1 VGKLVALYG
10 RFSTEHQNA
19 KSAEDQLADC
29 RAYAWRQGYTV
40 VGEYEDAA
48 KSSTSLHNRKG
59 LDDLRAIVKGGQI
72 RAVIVEATNR
82 LSRSQAD
89 IGQLFREF
97 EFYGTELETPT
108 GGKVDK
114 VRAGLD
120 GLTGEMQL
128 DAGKVHIRR
137 GLDKVVASGRRPGG
151 KVYGYRKRYGPVNG
165 LQDIEPAE
173 EAVVRRI
180 FEEFAAGTSTRGI
193 AHALNRD
200 GIPAPRGDR
209 WTGNT
214 INGSRTRQNGIL
226 ENQQYVGRVVY
237 NKSRKLRHPDTGK
250 RVNRPNPPSEWKTF
264 DDPALRIIPDELWL
278 KVQARL
284 AHMGRP
290 RKKGEPILRQP
301 HMLSGL
307 LRCGACGGALVIHG
321 VGRQG
326 RRRVRCSAAR
336 EAGTCANTSSFYIDE
351 IEETVLRGVM
361 FALRHPQALEVYV
374 EEYKNEMARQHRD
387 VGRRRTELQKDHSAA
402 CEALDRLVAAVAAGA
417 MPLELVKGKSDELTA
432 ERDRLKT
439 ELDIAEREAPT
450 NINIHPEALE
460 HFQRTV
466 RELAGESGTGTSTP
480 HTEALNQSL
489 REFIVSVTIHEPK
502 TVSALA
508 RIAPIVW
515 TPARR
520 TPPSVAIRVVP
531 QEGLEPPTYALR
543 IEYYLL

>member
-1 VGKLVALYG
+1 MGKLVALYG

-29 RAYAWRQGYTV
+29 RAYAERQGYTV

-48 KSSTSLHNRKG
+48 KSSASLHNRPG
-59 LDDLRAIVKGGQI
+59 LDALRAAVKGGQI

-89 IGQLFREF
+89 LGHLFREF
-97 EFYGTELETPT
+97 EFYATELETPT

-180 FEEFAAGTSTRGI
+180 FAEFASGASTRSI

-200 GIPAPRGDR
+200 GIPAPRGER

-226 ENQQYVGRVVY
+226 ENHQYVGRVVY

-250 RVNRPNPPSEWKTF
+250 RVHRPNPPTKWKTF
-264 DDPALRIIPDELWL
+264 EDPALRILSDELWQ

-284 AHMGRP
+284 AGVRRP
-290 RKKGEPILRQP
+290 RKKTEPMLRRP

-307 LRCGACGGALVIHG
+307 LRCGVCKGALVIHG
-321 VGRQG
+321 VASRGEG
-326 RRRVRCSAAR
+326 ACAVARRARRALAPIPAASISIKSSKRCFGASCTNCGIPRRSRPMLKNIKRRWRASAATW
-336 EAGTCANTSSFYIDE
+336 AGS
-351 IEETVLRGVM
+351 
-361 FALRHPQALEVYV
+361 
-374 EEYKNEMARQHRD
+374 
-387 VGRRRTELQKDHSAA
+387 GRNFK
-402 CEALDRLVAAVAAGA
+402 
-417 MPLELVKGKSDELTA
+417 
-432 ERDRLKT
+432 KT
-439 ELDIAEREAPT
+439 
-450 NINIHPEALE
+450 
-460 HFQRTV
+460 
-466 RELAGESGTGTSTP
+466 
-480 HTEALNQSL
+480 
-489 REFIVSVTIHEPK
+489 
-502 TVSALA
+502 
-508 RIAPIVW
+508 
-515 TPARR
+515 
-520 TPPSVAIRVVP
+520 TPPSA
-531 QEGLEPPTYALR
+531 
-543 IEYYLL
+543 